1 MAGLAIIGGG
11 PAGLMA
17 AEAARAV
24 SPDLEIHVFE
34 AKPSLGRKL
43 LMAGKSGLNITHAGE
58 LPDFLARYGRD
69 ESALRG
75 FIEAFPSADIIA
87 WMESLGSKAVIGSS
101 GLVFPKQWKASPLL
115 RRWLARLDEGGVQFH
130 TRHYWRGWDEDGALL
145 FDTPEGSHSFA
156 ADAVVFALGG
166 ASWPR
171 LGSDGQWADNLA
183 ARGVAI
189 APFQASNV
197 GVRVAWSDIFKAR
210 FAGEPIKN
218 VAFSGK
224 ACVSR
229 GEAVIT
235 EQGLEGGG
243 IYALSAA
250 LRDELAGGSAQ
261 ILINFLPDWPEA
273 KIRARL
279 QKPRGKESLS
289 NFLRKGFGLSGAK
302 AALLREAFFLRGRSF
317 PPPSFDKGLREGDF
331 FTALTQC
338 PIVIDG
344 FTPMERAIS
353 TVGGVKFSALDE
365 NLMLKAVPNHYCVG
379 EMVDWDAPTGGYL
392 LSACFGMGR
401 WAGRAAAGRLLVG

>member
-1 MAGLAIIGGG
+1 MAGLAIVGGG

-17 AEAARAV
+17 AEAARAA
-24 SPDLEIHVFE
+24 SPNLDIHVFE
-34 AKPSLGRKL
+34 AKPSLGRKF
-43 LMAGKSGLNITHAGE
+43 LMAGKSGLNITHEGD

-69 ESALRG
+69 EKALHK
-75 FIEAFPSADIIA
+75 FIEAFPPAEITA
-87 WMESLGSKAVIGSS
+87 WMEALGSKAVIGSS

-115 RRWLARLDEGGVQFH
+115 RRWLARLDESGVQFH
-130 TRHYWRGWDEDGALL
+130 TRHVWHGWDEGGALL
-145 FDTPEGSHSFA
+145 FDTPEGPQSFV
-156 ADAVVFALGG
+156 ADAVIFALGG

-171 LGSDGQWADNLA
+171 LGSDGQWTDKLA
-183 ARGVAI
+183 ARGVAL
-189 APFQASNV
+189 APFAASNA
-197 GVRVAWSDIFKAR
+197 GVRIAWSDIFKTR

-229 GEAVIT
+229 GEAVVT

-250 LRDELAGGSAQ
+250 LRDELAGGSAHGLAK
-261 ILINFLPDWPEA
+261 ITINFLPDWPEA

-289 NFLRKGFGLSGAK
+289 NFLRKRFGLSGAR
-302 AALLREAFFLRGRSF
+302 AALLREAFLLRGADF
-317 PPPSFDKGLREGDF
+317 PPPIEADF
-331 FTALTQC
+331 FTALTAC
-338 PIVIDG
+338 PIAIDG
-344 FTPMERAIS
+344 FTPMARAIS

-365 NLMLKAVPNHYCVG
+365 NLMLKPMPNHYCVG

-392 LSACFGMGR
+392 LSACFAMGR
-401 WAGRAAAGRLLVG
+401 WAGTAVAARLLVGQL